1 MIKKMSLG
9 KKNISALKKGDAVAV
24 ISTARKVSPLE
35 LDFAINKI
43 KSWGL
48 NICFGKNL
56 FKKQHQFA
64 GSIKERIED
73 FQWALDDS
81 NIKAVFFARGG
92 YGSVHVVDYI
102 DWKVFKTNPKWLI
115 GFSDITVFH
124 SHVHQCLNT
133 PTLHAAMP
141 ITYPQNTNLAIKN
154 IRDILFGENVSYK
167 FEGHSFN
174 KNGTVKSVVVG
185 GNLSILCSLLGSKS
199 QLNTDGK
206 ILFLEDLDEYL
217 YHIDR
222 MMQALKRAGMLEN
235 LSGLIV
241 GSMNGMND
249 NRIPFGKN
257 PEQIIRDVV
266 SEYTYPVAFN
276 IPAGHINENLP
287 LLFGKKASFTVSK
300 NQVLI
305 GL

>member
-1 MIKKMSLG
+1 MIKQMSLG
-9 KKNISALKKGDAVAV
+9 KNDISALKKGDAVAV
-24 ISTARKVSPLE
+24 ISTARKVSLSE
-35 LDFAINKI
+35 LDFAITKI

-48 NICFGKNL
+48 NVCFGKNL
-56 FKKQHQFA
+56 FKNHHQFS
-64 GSIKERIED
+64 GTTQERAD
-73 FQWALDDS
+73 DLQWALDDN

-92 YGSVHVVDYI
+92 YGSVHVVDYV
-102 DWKVFKTNPKWLI
+102 DWQAFTIYPKWLI
-115 GFSDITVFH
+115 GFSDVTVFH
-124 SHVHQCLNT
+124 SHVHQCYNI

-141 ITYPQNTNLAIKN
+141 ITYPQNTDWAIKN

-174 KNGTVKSVVVG
+174 KNGAVKAVIVG
-185 GNLSILCSLLGSKS
+185 GNLSILYSLLGSKS
-199 QLNTDGK
+199 QLDTDGK

-235 LSGLIV
+235 ISGLIV
-241 GSMNGMND
+241 GGMNGMND
-249 NRIPFGKN
+249 NTIPFGKTA
-257 PEQIIRDVV
+257 EEIIHDVV
-266 SEYTYPVAFN
+266 SEYAYPVAFN

-287 LLFGKKASFTVSK
+287 LLFGKKASFTVAT

>member
-9 KKNISALKKGDAVAV
+9 KKNISALKKRDAVAV

>member
-1 MIKKMSLG
+1 MSLR
-9 KKNISALKKGDAVAV
+9 KTNISALKKGDAVAL
-24 ISTARKVSPLE
+24 ISTARKASSSE
-35 LDFAINKI
+35 LDFAITKI

-48 NICFGKNL
+48 NVCFGKNL
-56 FKKQHQFA
+56 FKKHHQFA
-64 GSIKERIED
+64 GTIKERAED
-73 FQWALDDS
+73 LQWALDDN
-81 NIKAVFFARGG
+81 NIKAVFFTRGG
-92 YGSVHVVDYI
+92 YGSVHVLDCVD
-102 DWKVFKTNPKWLI
+102 WQTFTTNPKWLI

-124 SHVHQCLNT
+124 SHVHQCYNI

-141 ITYPQNTNLAIKN
+141 ITYPQNTDGAIKN

-174 KNGTVKSVVVG
+174 KNGKVKAAIVG
-185 GNLSILCSLLGSKS
+185 GNLSILYSLLGSKS

-206 ILFLEDLDEYL
+206 ILFLEDIDEYL

-235 LSGLIV
+235 LSGLMI
-241 GSMNGMND
+241 GGMNGMND
-249 NRIPFGKN
+249 NAIPFGKKA
-257 PEQIIRDVV
+257 EEIIRDVV

-276 IPAGHINENLP
+276 IPSGHINENLP
-287 LLFGKKASFTVSK
+287 LLLGVKASFTVAT

>member
-1 MIKKMSLG
+1 MSL
-9 KKNISALKKGDAVAV
+9 KKTELSALKKGDAVAV
-24 ISTARKVSPLE
+24 ISTARKVSPEE
-35 LDFAINKI
+35 LDFAITKI

-48 NICFGKNL
+48 NVCFGNNL
-56 FKKQHQFA
+56 FKNHHQFS
-64 GSIKERIED
+64 GTTQERAED
-73 FQWALDDS
+73 LQWALDY
-81 NIKAVFFARGG
+81 NKIKAVFFARGG
-92 YGSVHVVDYI
+92 YGSVHIVDYI
-102 DWKVFKTNPKWLI
+102 DWHSFKTNPKWLI

-124 SHVHQCLNT
+124 SHVHQWYNI

-141 ITYPQNTNLAIKN
+141 ITYPQNTGGAIKN
-154 IRDILFGENVSYK
+154 IRDILFGEKVSYK
-167 FEGHSFN
+167 FKGHSFN
-174 KNGTVKSVVVG
+174 KNGAVKTVVVG
-185 GNLSILCSLLGSKS
+185 GNLSILYSLLGSKS

-241 GSMNGMND
+241 GGMNGMND
-249 NRIPFGKN
+249 NIVPFGKTA
-257 PEQIIRDVV
+257 EEIIRDVV

-276 IPAGHINENLP
+276 IPVGHINENLP
-287 LLFGKKASFTVSK
+287 LLFGKKASFTVTT

>member
-1 MIKKMSLG
+1 MSLG
-9 KKNISALKKGDAVAV
+9 KNDISALKKGDAVAV
-24 ISTARKVSPLE
+24 ISTARKISPSE
-35 LDFAINKI
+35 LDFAITKI

-64 GSIKERIED
+64 GTIKERAED
-73 FQWALDDS
+73 LQWALDDN

-92 YGSVHVVDYI
+92 YGSVHVVDYV
-102 DWKVFKTNPKWLI
+102 DWQAFTINPKWLI

-124 SHVHQCLNT
+124 SHVHQCYNT

-141 ITYPQNTNLAIKN
+141 ITYPQNTDGAIKN
-154 IRDILFGENVSYK
+154 IRDLLFGEKVSYK

-174 KNGTVKSVVVG
+174 KNGKVKAAIVG
-185 GNLSILCSLLGSKS
+185 GNLSILYSLLGSKS

-235 LSGLIV
+235 LSGLMI
-241 GSMNGMND
+241 GGMNGMND
-249 NRIPFGKN
+249 NTIPFGKTA
-257 PEQIIRDVV
+257 EEIIRNVV
-266 SEYTYPVAFN
+266 SEYAYPVAFN

-287 LLFGKKASFTVSK
+287 LLFGKKASFTVAT

-305 GL
+305 RL

>member
-9 KKNISALKKGDAVAV
+9 KKNISALKKRDAVAV

-124 SHVHQCLNT
+124 SHVHQCFNT

>member
-1 MIKKMSLG
+1 MIKQMSLG
-9 KKNISALKKGDAVAV
+9 KNDISALKKGDAVAV
-24 ISTARKVSPLE
+24 ISTARKVSLSE
-35 LDFAINKI
+35 LDFAITKI

-48 NICFGKNL
+48 NVCFGKNL

-64 GSIKERIED
+64 GTIKERAED
-73 FQWALDDS
+73 LQWALDDN

-92 YGSVHVVDYI
+92 YGSVHVVDYV
-102 DWKVFKTNPKWLI
+102 DWQAFTTNPKWLI

-124 SHVHQCLNT
+124 SHVHQCYNIS
-133 PTLHAAMP
+133 TLHAAMP
-141 ITYPQNTNLAIKN
+141 ITYPQNTDGAIKN

-174 KNGTVKSVVVG
+174 KNGAVKAVVVG
-185 GNLSILCSLLGSKS
+185 GNLSILYSLLGSKS

-241 GSMNGMND
+241 GGMNGMND
-249 NRIPFGKN
+249 NSIPFGKTAK
-257 PEQIIRDVV
+257 EIIRDVV
-266 SEYTYPVAFN
+266 SEYAYPVAFN

-287 LLFGKKASFTVSK
+287 LLFGEKASFTVAT

>member
-1 MIKKMSLG
+1 MSLE
-9 KKNISALKKGDAVAV
+9 KNYISVLKKGDTVAV
-24 ISTARKVSPLE
+24 ISTARRVSPEE
-35 LDFAINKI
+35 LDFATTKI

-48 NICFGKNL
+48 NVCFGNNL
-56 FKKQHQFA
+56 FKNYHQFSGTA
-64 GSIKERIED
+64 QERAED
-73 FQWALDDS
+73 LQWALDDN

-92 YGSVHVVDYI
+92 YGSVHVVDYV
-102 DWKVFKTNPKWLI
+102 DWQIFKTNPKWLI

-124 SHVHQCLNT
+124 SHVHQCFNI

-141 ITYPQNTNLAIKN
+141 ITFPKNSDEAIKN
-154 IRDILFGENVSYK
+154 IRNILFGVNVSYK
-167 FEGHSFN
+167 FKGHSFN

-185 GNLSILCSLLGSKS
+185 GNLSILYSLLGSKS

-222 MMQALKRAGMLEN
+222 MIQALKRSGMLEN
-235 LSGLIV
+235 LSGLMI
-241 GSMNGMND
+241 GGMNGMND
-249 NRIPFGKN
+249 NTIPFGKTA
-257 PEQIIRDVV
+257 EEIIRDVV

-276 IPAGHINENLP
+276 IPAGHINDNLP
-287 LLFGKKASFTVSK
+287 LLFGQKVNFSVTT

-305 GL
+305 SS

>member
-1 MIKKMSLG
+1 MSLR
-9 KKNISALKKGDAVAV
+9 KTNISALKKGDAVAV
-24 ISTARKVSPLE
+24 ISTARKVSRSE

-48 NICFGKNL
+48 NVCFGKNL
-56 FKKQHQFA
+56 FKQDHQFS
-64 GSIKERIED
+64 GTIKERAED
-73 FQWALDDS
+73 LQWALDDV

-92 YGSVHVVDYI
+92 YGSVHVVDSV
-102 DWKVFKTNPKWLI
+102 DWQTFTTNPKWLI

-124 SHVHQCLNT
+124 SHVHQCYNI

-141 ITYPQNTNLAIKN
+141 ITFPQNTDGAIKN
-154 IRDILFGENVSYK
+154 IRDILFGENISYK

-174 KNGTVKSVVVG
+174 KNGKVKANIVG
-185 GNLSILCSLLGSKS
+185 GNLSILYSLLGSKS

-217 YHIDR
+217 YHVDR

-241 GSMNGMND
+241 GGMNGMND
-249 NRIPFGKN
+249 NTIPFGKTA
-257 PEQIIRDVV
+257 EEIIRDVV
-266 SEYTYPVAFN
+266 SEYAYPVAFN

-287 LLFGKKASFTVSK
+287 LLFGKKASFTVAT

-305 GL
+305 GS

>member
-1 MIKKMSLG
+1 MSLR
-9 KKNISALKKGDAVAV
+9 KTNISALKKGDAVAL
-24 ISTARKVSPLE
+24 ISTARKASSSE
-35 LDFAINKI
+35 LDFAITKI

-48 NICFGKNL
+48 NVCFGKNL
-56 FKKQHQFA
+56 FKKHHQFA
-64 GSIKERIED
+64 GTIKERAED
-73 FQWALDDS
+73 LQWALDDN

-92 YGSVHVVDYI
+92 YGSVHVVDSV
-102 DWKVFKTNPKWLI
+102 DWQTFTTKPKWLI

-124 SHVHQCLNT
+124 THVHQHFNI

-141 ITYPQNTNLAIKN
+141 ITYPQNTDGAIKN

-174 KNGTVKSVVVG
+174 KNGAVKAVVVG
-185 GNLSILCSLLGSKS
+185 GNLSILYSLLGSKS

-235 LSGLIV
+235 LSGLMI
-241 GSMNGMND
+241 GGMNGMND
-249 NRIPFGKN
+249 NTIPFGKTA
-257 PEQIIRDVV
+257 EEIIRDVV

-287 LLFGKKASFTVSK
+287 LLFGKKASFTVAT

>member
-1 MIKKMSLG
+1 MSLG
-9 KKNISALKKGDAVAV
+9 KNDISALKKGDAVAV
-24 ISTARKVSPLE
+24 ISTARKVSLSE
-35 LDFAINKI
+35 LDFAITKI

-48 NICFGKNL
+48 NVCFGKNL
-56 FKKQHQFA
+56 FKNHHQFS
-64 GSIKERIED
+64 GTIQERAD
-73 FQWALDDS
+73 DLQWALDDN

-92 YGSVHVVDYI
+92 YGSVHVVDYV
-102 DWKVFKTNPKWLI
+102 DWQAFTINPKWLI
-115 GFSDITVFH
+115 GFSDVTVFH
-124 SHVHQCLNT
+124 SHVHQCYNI

-141 ITYPQNTNLAIKN
+141 ITYPQNTDWAIKN

-174 KNGTVKSVVVG
+174 KNGAVKAVIVG
-185 GNLSILCSLLGSKS
+185 GNLSILYSLLGSKS

-241 GSMNGMND
+241 GGMNGMND
-249 NRIPFGKN
+249 NAIPFGKTS
-257 PEQIIRDVV
+257 EEIIRDVV
-266 SEYTYPVAFN
+266 SEYAYPVAFN

-287 LLFGKKASFTVSK
+287 LLFGKKASFTVAT

>member
-1 MIKKMSLG
+1 MSLG
-9 KKNISALKKGDAVAV
+9 KNDISALKKGDAVAV
-24 ISTARKVSPLE
+24 ISTARKVCLSE
-35 LDFAINKI
+35 LDFAITKI

-48 NICFGKNL
+48 NVCFGKNL
-56 FKKQHQFA
+56 FKNHHQFS
-64 GSIKERIED
+64 GTIQERAD
-73 FQWALDDS
+73 DLQWALDDN
-81 NIKAVFFARGG
+81 NIKAVYFARGG
-92 YGSVHVVDYI
+92 YGSVHLVDYV
-102 DWKVFKTNPKWLI
+102 DWQTFTMNPKWLI

-124 SHVHQCLNT
+124 SHVHQCYNI

-141 ITYPQNTNLAIKN
+141 ITFPQNTDGAIKN
-154 IRDILFGENVSYK
+154 IRNILFGENVSYK
-167 FEGHSFN
+167 FKGHSFN
-174 KNGTVKSVVVG
+174 KNGKVKAAIVG
-185 GNLSILCSLLGSKS
+185 GNLSILYSLLGSKS

-241 GSMNGMND
+241 GGMNGMND
-249 NRIPFGKN
+249 NTIPFGKTA
-257 PEQIIRDVV
+257 EEIIRDVV

-276 IPAGHINENLP
+276 IPSGHINENLP
-287 LLFGKKASFTVSK
+287 LLFGKKASFTVVT

>member
-1 MIKKMSLG
+1 MPLEKN
-9 KKNISALKKGDAVAV
+9 NISSLKKGDAVAV
-24 ISTARKVSPLE
+24 ISTARKVRPSE
-35 LDFAINKI
+35 LDFAITKI

-48 NICFGKNL
+48 NVCFGKNL
-56 FKKQHQFA
+56 FKKKHQFA

-124 SHVHQCLNT
+124 SHVHQCFNT

-141 ITYPQNTNLAIKN
+141 ITYPQNTSGAIKN
-154 IRDILFGENVSYK
+154 IRDILFGENVYYK

-185 GNLSILCSLLGSKS
+185 GNLSILYSLLGSKS

-206 ILFLEDLDEYL
+206 ILFIEDLDEYL

-235 LSGLIV
+235 LSGLMI
-241 GSMNGMND
+241 GSMTGMND
-249 NRIPFGKN
+249 NTIPYGKTA
-257 PEQIIRDVV
+257 EEIIHDVV
-266 SEYTYPVAFN
+266 SEYSYPLAFN
-276 IPAGHINENLP
+276 IPAGHINENSP
-287 LLFGKKASFTVSK
+287 LLFGKKINFSVAI

-305 GL
+305 DL

>member
-1 MIKKMSLG
+1 MSLE
-9 KKNISALKKGDAVAV
+9 KNNISALKKGDAVAL
-24 ISTARKVSPLE
+24 ISTARKASSSE
-35 LDFAINKI
+35 LDFAIAKI

-48 NICFGKNL
+48 NVCFGKNL
-56 FKKQHQFA
+56 FKTHNQFA
-64 GSIKERIED
+64 GTIKERAED
-73 FQWALDDS
+73 LQWALDDN

-92 YGSVHVVDYI
+92 YGSIHVVDHV
-102 DWKVFKTNPKWLI
+102 DWQGFTTKPKWLI

-124 SHVHQCLNT
+124 SHVHQCFNI

-141 ITYPQNTNLAIKN
+141 ITYPQNTDGAIKN
-154 IRDILFGENVSYK
+154 IRDILFGENISYK

-174 KNGTVKSVVVG
+174 KNGKVKAVVVG
-185 GNLSILCSLLGSKS
+185 GNLSILYSLLGSKS

-217 YHIDR
+217 YHVDR

-241 GSMNGMND
+241 GGMSGMND
-249 NRIPFGKN
+249 NTIPFGKTA
-257 PEQIIRDVV
+257 EEIIRDVV

-276 IPAGHINENLP
+276 IPSGHINENLP
-287 LLFGKKASFTVSK
+287 LLLGKKASFTVAT

>member
-1 MIKKMSLG
+1 MSLE
-9 KKNISALKKGDAVAV
+9 KTELSALKKGDAVAL
-24 ISTARKVSPLE
+24 ISTARKVSSEE
-35 LDFAINKI
+35 LDFAITKI

-48 NICFGKNL
+48 NVCFGKNL

-64 GSIKERIED
+64 GTTQERAD
-73 FQWALDDS
+73 DLQWALDDN

-92 YGSVHVVDYI
+92 YGSVHVVDCV
-102 DWKVFKTNPKWLI
+102 DWQAFTINPKWLI

-124 SHVHQCLNT
+124 SHVHQCYNT
-133 PTLHAAMP
+133 PTIHAAMP
-141 ITYPQNTNLAIKN
+141 ITYPQNTDGAIKN
-154 IRDILFGENVSYK
+154 IRDLLFGEKVSYK

-174 KNGTVKSVVVG
+174 KNGKVKSAIIG
-185 GNLSILCSLLGSKS
+185 GNLSILYSLLGSKS

-241 GSMNGMND
+241 GGMNGMND
-249 NRIPFGKN
+249 NTIPFGKTA
-257 PEQIIRDVV
+257 EEIIRDVV
-266 SEYTYPVAFN
+266 SEYAYPVAFN

-287 LLFGKKASFTVSK
+287 LLFGKKASFTVAT